1 VEGAMDSLKKKLF
14 SLTKAQIVIIAAI
27 FLVLC
32 IFLMLFI
39 GSVWGSIKQPIAFN
53 HKIHAD
59 NELMCLDC
67 HIYYEDHASSG
78 RPTLEICSG
87 CHEEPQGEGREEKK
101 IVEHV
106 QSGEEVEWKRLYRVP
121 EDVLF
126 SHRRHVVLG
135 ELECAQCHGKIGES
149 TKPPA
154 KPLKIKMKKCMNC
167 HEDAEV
173 SNDCISCHR

>member
-1 VEGAMDSLKKKLF
+1 MDSLKKKLF
-14 SLTKAQIVIIAAI
+14 SLSRTQIVIFSAI

-32 IFLMLFI
+32 IFLILAI
-39 GSVWGSIKQPIAFN
+39 GSVWGSIKQPIFFN

-78 RPTLEICSG
+78 RPTIDICSG
-87 CHEEPQGEGREEKK
+87 CHEEPLGDSREEKK

-106 QSGEEVEWKRLYRVP
+106 QSGEEVEWERLYLVP

-135 ELECAQCHGKIGES
+135 SIECAVCHGNIGLS

-167 HEDAEV
+167 HEKTEV